1 MRQHRESTTRERER
15 ERVKLVAAAFFNLH
29 VVSIKPVV
37 SLIESYFGMAES
49 SIVT

>member
-1 MRQHRESTTRERER
+1 MRQHRENTTKREK

-29 VVSIKPVV
+29 VVSIKSVV
-37 SLIESYFGMAES
+37 SLMESYFGMAEN